1 MKHPAAVF
9 IETPRTRAHG
19 GNKAR
24 PQRNGA
30 GCPTEWPHR
39 VQTSGTGAPQDEPR
53 LRASLT
59 GATPRPR
66 TDPASEPDAFPN
78 MARSRK
84 TRPFLDASC
93 PVRSLCV
100 GTSLRESRNTS
111 QGVLENVTGSLGNVT
126 LLPVLSQGV
135 RSWPGNVPQTVSLC
149 GAIPRVRLQ
158 GDIARRADATST
170 PPIHSTCV
178 YPACGLPPPSSLR
191 RDCGDGSR
199 YSVVNVQPP
208 GGPQPDSAA
217 DRRGSAAVQ
226 TEHAPR
232 AWLAY
237 LGEASIPPETPNLA
251 RPRKSVGRI
260 TIPPKPAP
268 GSAGRASPA
277 VPEASTHD

>member
-1 MKHPAAVF
+1 MYFQRFRGEVGCPALRRTAWLTAQTSSFPVQASHRVSQNSHRSLVKHPAAVF

-30 GCPTEWPHR
+30 GCPMEWPHR

-78 MARSRK
+78 MARSRR

-126 LLPVLSQGV
+126 LLPILSQGV
-135 RSWPGNVPQTVSLC
+135 RSWPDNMPRTVSL
-149 GAIPRVRLQ
+149 
-158 GDIARRADATST
+158 
-170 PPIHSTCV
+170 
-178 YPACGLPPPSSLR
+178 
-191 RDCGDGSR
+191 
-199 YSVVNVQPP
+199 
-208 GGPQPDSAA
+208 
-217 DRRGSAAVQ
+217 
-226 TEHAPR
+226 
-232 AWLAY
+232 
-237 LGEASIPPETPNLA
+237 
-251 RPRKSVGRI
+251 
-260 TIPPKPAP
+260 
-268 GSAGRASPA
+268 
-277 VPEASTHD
+277 